1 MMRRGFIPKK
11 GKRRGRRSRR
21 PSPGRGGYRL

>member
-1 MMRRGFIPKK
+1 MRRGFVPK
-11 GKRRGRRSRR
+11 GIRKRRGRRSRR

>member
-1 MMRRGFIPKK
+1 MNRGFIPKRA
-11 GKRRGRRSRR
+11 KRRGRRSKR